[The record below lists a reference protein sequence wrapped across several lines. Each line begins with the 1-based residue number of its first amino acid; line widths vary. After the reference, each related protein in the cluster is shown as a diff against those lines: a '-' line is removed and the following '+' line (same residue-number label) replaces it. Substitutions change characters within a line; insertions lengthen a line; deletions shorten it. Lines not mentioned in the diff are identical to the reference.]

1 MASDPTHALEVYG
14 QVFVEGTEGGRRSQR
29 VPFEIYSDY
38 SSTNFGTRN
47 SMKISTQASDVFMGF
62 ENYNGDNFFLQRKNI
77 PAITLG
83 TDKNI
88 IFSQVDF
95 GVSNITSQNID
106 AKNWYPDYTFL
117 NCKKISLGSRNTYII
132 DDNDDLFACGYSRD
146 GFGIG
151 SPSTYYYFTPI
162 KLLNNVSNVSTCQV
176 PTGQMH
182 TFIIKN
188 DGSLWATG
196 DNGGKFGN
204 GTSASVNV
212 FTQITNITDVSEIF
226 AMSFRSIVLKNDGTM
241 WGTGDNRDG
250 QLGLG
255 TISSVNTFTFIT
267 NDVKQVSGG
276 KDHTI
281 ILKNDGS
288 VWGTGLNNYGQLGLG
303 SIYSVNTFTSITNDV
318 KQIYAAENHTIILK
332 NDGSVWGTGDNS
344 DGQLG
349 LGLGAPVQVS
359 TFTSAI
365 GAGTSDV
372 KKICSGYDASLI
384 IKNDDSVWGTGNN
397 DYGVFGNGTTI
408 GSKEFINTYNYCN
421 NKIHMN
427 SLNTLGRS
435 SSLIQQNNGKTYGSG
450 VIYRGKLGMP
460 KKIYISYFPEA
471 LNDYFITNFTR
482 AFGVFNK
489 NTIGGGNNLYINSR
503 FSLYTIL
510 SGLFEIKN
518 TSSSQKTQSG
528 IQLIASNTSNKIF
541 NQHNIKLNDD
551 DILIGSEAYEMSVD
565 KQGTV
570 SSVGGFAHFTGS
582 HIGITDK
589 NIEPGFITS
598 IDPLIKPQIVSINN
612 IIPTLKI
619 ASIDN
624 DPNVYGVS
632 SDGKTFNAVGEG
644 AIWVSD
650 VNGTFSLGD
659 YITSS
664 TLSGYGK
671 RQDSEFMTNYTVG
684 KILQNC
690 DFQGDD
696 TRHLSVSSDNAIT
709 VISKEEYLTN
719 TGSVYRASLVGCTYH
734 CG

>member
-47 SMKISTQASDVFMGF
+47 SMKFSTQASDVFMGF

-77 PAITLG
+77 PAITLD

-106 AKNWYPDYTFL
+106 AKKWRSDYTYL
-117 NCKKISLGSRNTYII
+117 NCKQISLGYQSTFII
-132 DDNDDLFACGYSRD
+132 DDNDDLFACGSYGSD
-146 GFGIG
+146 GFGVGIG
-151 SPSTYYYFTPI
+151 LGSHIEFFTPI
-162 KLLNNVSNVSTCQV
+162 KLLNNISDVHSSNYTL
-176 PTGQMH
+176 
-182 TFIIKN
+182 IIKK
-188 DGSLWATG
+188 DGSVWG
-196 DNGGKFGN
+196 SGKN
-204 GTSASVNV
+204 NY
-212 FTQITNITDVSEIF
+212 
-226 AMSFRSIVLKNDGTM
+226 
-241 WGTGDNRDG
+241 G

-255 TISSVNTFTFIT
+255 PGSPSEVYSFTQEITSMTDASEIFPVDEDSGSSIILKNDGSIWGAGSNYNGQLGLGGSILSVDTFTLIT
-267 NDVKQVSGG
+267 NDVKQGSGG
-276 KDHTI
+276 KQHLI

-288 VWGTGLNNYGQLGLG
+288 VWGTGSNYDGQLGLG
-303 SIYSVNTFTSITNDV
+303 SIGDVGTFTSITNDV
-318 KQIYAAENHTIILK
+318 KQVYATENHTLILK
-332 NDGSVWGTGDNS
+332 NDGSVWGTGSNG

-349 LGLGAPVQVS
+349 LGSIGGVD
-359 TFTSAI
+359 TFTSI
-365 GAGTSDV
+365 TNDV
-372 KKICSGYDASLI
+372 KYICSGGRTSLI
-384 IKNDDSVWGTGNN
+384 IKNDGSVWGTGNN
-397 DYGVFGNGTTI
+397 EYGVFGNGTTI
-408 GSKEFINTYNYCN
+408 SSKEFINTYNCCD
-421 NKIHMN
+421 NKIYIARN
-427 SLNTLGRS
+427 RFS
-435 SSLIQQNNGKTYGSG
+435 STSVIQQSSGKTYGAG
-450 VIYRGKLGMP
+450 YNGPGKIGLP
-460 KKIYISYFPEA
+460 KKMYYPYTVIPTFS
-471 LNDYFITNFTR
+471 DMHVTNFTR
-482 AFGVFNK
+482 AFGVLNE

-503 FSLYTIL
+503 FSLNSVNS

-551 DILIGSEAYEMSVD
+551 DILIGLEAYEMSVD